1 MTSTTAS
8 TTQHHHHHHG
18 AHAHGTN
25 NRLSLVLC
33 LTALYMVAEAVGGWW
48 SGSLALL
55 ADAGHMLTDVAALAL
70 ALFAAWFSRRPATA
84 RKTFGYHRI
93 EILAALINGVTLVV
107 VSLLIFREAYERF
120 LSPAQ
125 VESRLMIA
133 VAFGGLCVNLLSA
146 YLLHGSHEENLNL
159 HGAWLHI
166 IGDALGSVAAIIAGL
181 LISFYGWYIAD
192 PIISVLITLLILW
205 SSWHLI
211 REATNVLLEGTP
223 AHINF
228 AAVEETIRETS
239 GVRDMHDL
247 HVWTIT
253 SGRDA
258 LSVHVVYAPTATQP
272 ELLKTLG
279 AKLHDRFGIDHL
291 TIQLETVNAVT
302 GLVEPCHAGMPCFE
316 SGGGGRGTG
325 AGELFLTPDP

>member
-1 MTSTTAS
+1 MTATNAS
-8 TTQHHHHHHG
+8 ASHHHHHHG
-18 AHAHGTN
+18 THAHGTN

-33 LTALYMVAEAVGGWW
+33 LTALYMVAEAVGGWYA
-48 SGSLALL
+48 GSLALL

-107 VSLLIFREAYERF
+107 VSLFIFREAYER
-120 LSPAQ
+120 LMNPAQ
-125 VESRLMIA
+125 VESGLMMAI
-133 VAFGGLCVNLLSA
+133 AFGGLCVNLVSA

-166 IGDALGSVAAIIAGL
+166 IGDALGSVAAITAGI
-181 LISFYGWYIAD
+181 LIHFYGWYIAD
-192 PIISVLITLLILW
+192 PIISVVITLLILW

-228 AAVEETIRETS
+228 AAVEETIRETN

-258 LSVHVVYAPTATQP
+258 LSVHVVHAPTATQT

-291 TIQLETVNAVT
+291 TIQLETINAAT
-302 GLVEPCHAGMPCFE
+302 GLIEPCHAGMPCFE
-316 SGGGGRGTG
+316 SGGQKSVVSGQ
-325 AGELFLTPDP
+325 

>member
-1 MTSTTAS
+1 MSATNAS
-8 TTQHHHHHHG
+8 ASHNHHHHHHG
-18 AHAHGTN
+18 AHTHAAN

-33 LTALYMVAEAVGGWW
+33 LTAFYMVAEAVGGWY

-55 ADAGHMLTDVAALAL
+55 ADAGHMFADVAALAL

-84 RKTFGYHRI
+84 QKTFGYHRI

-120 LSPAQ
+120 VNPAE
-125 VESRLMIA
+125 VETRVMIA
-133 VAFGGLCVNLLSA
+133 IACGGLCVNLLSA

-166 IGDALGSVAAIIAGL
+166 IGDALGSVAAIAAGI
-181 LISFYGWYIAD
+181 LIYFYGWYIAD
-192 PIISVLITLLILW
+192 PIISVVITMLILW

-228 AAVEETIRETS
+228 AAVEETIRETH

-258 LSVHVVYAPTATQP
+258 LSVHVVHAPTAAQND
-272 ELLKTLG
+272 LLKTLG

-291 TIQLETVNAVT
+291 TIQLETVNAAT
-302 GLVEPCHAGMPCFE
+302 GLTEPCHAGMPCFE
-316 SGGGGRGTG
+316 SRKAEVRG
-325 AGELFLTPDP
+325 